1 VSCKTQQ
8 TWVGDILISINPYR
22 TLPIYTASIMDRYHH
37 EDNTRL
43 PPHVFAIAN
52 DCYKALYASPFIFL
66 TPTPPV

>member
-1 VSCKTQQ
+1 
-8 TWVGDILISINPYR
+8 LISINPYR

-52 DCYKALYASPFIFL
+52 DCYKALYVCHGWITVVCVCVCGQFL
-66 TPTPPV
+66 TTHVTLF